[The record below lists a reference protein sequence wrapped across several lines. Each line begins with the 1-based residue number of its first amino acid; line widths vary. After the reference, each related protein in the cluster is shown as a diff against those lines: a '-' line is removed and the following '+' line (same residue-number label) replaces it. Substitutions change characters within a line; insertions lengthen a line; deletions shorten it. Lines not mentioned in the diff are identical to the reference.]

1 MPPEIFTALLED
13 LRRAGFVGRFS
24 HHLYGE
30 PLLDE
35 ALPDDVRRIRA
46 TVPGAVQ
53 VLFTNGDLLDD
64 DKHRTLLEAGI
75 ALMVVTRHSR
85 GPYPQ
90 RPQQVVQYAKQL
102 QFTSRG
108 GAVRFLA
115 KRRPPERFHAV
126 PCFAPTDM
134 AVVTWDGRIL
144 RCYEDARRDEP
155 FGDLRTHSLAAIWAA
170 SEGKRVKLAAGN
182 RLAVGGP
189 CASCDNANHTSLGSS
204 VGTETFWDA
213 HPEAVA
219 VAARALEGLR

>member
-1 MPPEIFTALLED
+1 MAPEIFHSLLDD
-13 LRRAGFVGRFS
+13 LRRLGFVGRFS

-30 PLLDE
+30 PLLDA
-35 ALPDDVRRIRA
+35 ALPEDVRRIRA

-53 VLFTNGDLLDD
+53 VLFTNGDLLNDD
-64 DKHRTLLEAGI
+64 NHRELLESGI

-108 GAVRFLA
+108 GSIRFLA

-126 PCFAPTDM
+126 PCFAPTEM
-134 AVVTWDGRIL
+134 AVVSWDGRIL
-144 RCYEDARRDEP
+144 RCYEDARREEP
-155 FGDLRTHSLAAIWAA
+155 FGDLRTHSLAAIWAG
-170 SEGKRVKLAAGN
+170 SEAQRARLARGERRAAGG
-182 RLAVGGP
+182 ACIG
-189 CASCDNANHTSLGSS
+189 CDNTNHTSLGSS
-204 VGTETFWDA
+204 VGTESFWDD

-219 VAARALEGLR
+219 VAARALDGLR